1 MSLSESFDQ
10 DVEEAK
16 ENLLKKEFFILQPEV
31 AFSRVVTSP
40 PTSASTMTTTTT
52 TTEIA
57 TNENLEIS
65 SDSPIDFTVP
75 NGKHFLFQIHQH

>member
-10 DVEEAK
+10 DVEKAK

-52 TTEIA
+52 EIA
-57 TNENLEIS
+57 ADENLEIS

-75 NGKHFLFQIHQH
+75 NGKHFLFQILQH